1 MSVLRQMLPED
12 LMNYCQ
18 EHDLLHNTLKD
29 EPHHPEAHHTH
40 HPEMRPP
47 HGFIHRQDPHHRGD
61 YDEYHNHSMA
71 HV

>member
-1 MSVLRQMLPED
+1 MLPED

-18 EHDLLHNTLKD
+18 EHDLLHNTLKE
-29 EPHHPEAHHTH
+29 EPRHPAAHHNTH

-47 HGFIHRQDPHHRGD
+47 HGFIHRPNPNHHAD